1 MEDFGRRFK
10 GRYDSYQLEIGR
22 MYHFDVTKIHTLFN
36 EGDTDRVTLLID
48 LKINGWLE
56 KFIDT
61 FENV

>member
-1 MEDFGRRFK
+1 
-10 GRYDSYQLEIGR
+10 